1 MGGWSKEAEF
11 FHLRGE
17 SQGGPPPTLVIS
29 PRHAAAEHLAGGVPV
44 GKGRKAK
51 CLKSQMLKLE
61 GPRPDL
67 GAKQGCVQSPAGLP
81 SCTVKS
87 WPRPVGR
94 ELCAHS
100 PRLPWLV
107 STCLAC
113 DRRAPCDPRLGAP
126 TFYQRCCGGTG
137 VMEWHS
143 DLQWAGGSLTG
154 GT

>member
-1 MGGWSKEAEF
+1 MGPPGNKAGGWSKEAEF

-29 PRHAAAEHLAGGVPV
+29 PRHAGAEHLAGGVPV

-67 GAKQGCVQSPAGLP
+67 GAKQGHVQSPVGLP

-87 WPRPVGR
+87 WPRPCG
-94 ELCAHS
+94 EGALS
-100 PRLPWLV
+100 PQLPPPLARLRMP
-107 STCLAC
+107 CL
-113 DRRAPCDPRLGAP
+113 
-126 TFYQRCCGGTG
+126 
-137 VMEWHS
+137 
-143 DLQWAGGSLTG
+143 
-154 GT
+154 